1 VATDDNPDS
10 QVRSH
15 MTRAHAD
22 MLLDAWR
29 ATLGR
34 SAFVTSAVHDILGLP
49 PRSFHQWAIDNAAAF
64 AGEGLVS
71 NPPAE

>member
-1 VATDDNPDS
+1 
-10 QVRSH
+10 
-15 MTRAHAD
+15 

-64 AGEGLVS
+64 TGEGLVS